1 MSSAAP
7 APWVIIGCGYTG
19 AYVARALVGRG
30 VPLTI
35 TRRDRTAAEEL
46 AQQLGARGAG
56 VDLGDPSTLE
66 GVIPDGAV
74 VVCLAP
80 PGHDPAF
87 EIQTLVEAAKAAS
100 KIVYVSS
107 TGVYAPASGDWV
119 DERWPIAPTT
129 ASGRARATAEAAL
142 GQAKVPVV
150 ILRAAGIHGPG
161 RKMSDRI
168 REGTHRVIGDGSSH
182 VSRIHVVDLVAAIIA
197 AGTQPVTGAVNVAD
211 DDPSP
216 IGEVADA
223 FAAKLGVP
231 PSPRV
236 PADSVSPEV
245 AGMLMANRRIANRRM
260 KEALGVQL
268 RYKSWR
274 DGL

>member
-197 AGTQPVTGAVNVAD
+197 AGTRPVTGAVNVAD

-231 PSPRV
+231 PPPRV
-236 PADSVSPEV
+236 PVDSVSPEV
-245 AGMLMANRRIANRRM
+245 AGMLTANRRISNRRM
-260 KEALGVQL
+260 KEELGVQL

>member
-1 MSSAAP
+1 MAP
-7 APWVIIGCGYTG
+7 HWVVIGCGYTG

-30 VPLTI
+30 ASLTI
-35 TRRDRTAAEEL
+35 TRRDRAEAEYM
-46 AQQLGARGAG
+46 AQQLGATGRG
-56 VDLGDPSTLE
+56 VDLGEPSSLDD
-66 GVIPDGAV
+66 VIPDGAI

-80 PGHDPAF
+80 PAHDPAF
-87 EIQTLVEAAKAAS
+87 EIQTLVKAARAAA

-107 TGVYAPASGDWV
+107 TGVYAPAAGDWV
-119 DERWPIAPTT
+119 DESWPIAPAT
-129 ASGRARATAEAAL
+129 ASGKARVAAEAAL
-142 GQAKVPVV
+142 ADAQVPVV

-161 RKMSDRI
+161 RKMADRI

-197 AGTQPVTGAVNVAD
+197 AGTLPVTGVFNVAD

-236 PADSVSPEV
+236 SPDSVSPEV
-245 AGMLMANRRIANRRM
+245 AGMLMANRRVANRKM
-260 KEALGVQL
+260 KEGLGVEL

>member
-1 MSSAAP
+1 MSV
-7 APWVIIGCGYTG
+7 PWVLIGCGYTG
-19 AYVARALVGRG
+19 AYVARALIGRG

-35 TRRDRTAAEEL
+35 TRRDRASAEAL
-46 AQQLGARGAG
+46 AQQLGGHGAG
-56 VDLGDPSTLE
+56 VDLGDPATLE
-66 GVIPDGAV
+66 GVIPPGAV

-80 PGHDPAF
+80 PGPDPAS
-87 EIQTLVEAAKAAS
+87 EIAALVTAACAAS

-107 TGVYAPASGDWV
+107 TGVYAPADGAWV
-119 DERWPIAPTT
+119 DESFPVAPVTS
-129 ASGRARATAEAAL
+129 SGKARAAAEAAL
-142 GQAKVPVV
+142 AAAEIPVV
-150 ILRAAGIHGPG
+150 ILRVAGIHGPG
-161 RKMSDRI
+161 RKMSDRV

-182 VSRIHVVDLVAAIIA
+182 VSRIHVVDLVAAIVA
-197 AGTQPVTGAVNVAD
+197 AGTRDVTGVVNIAD

-223 FAAKLGVP
+223 FAAMLGVA

-245 AGMLMANRRIANRRM
+245 AGMLTANRRIANRRM
-260 KEALGVQL
+260 KDELGVEL
-268 RYKSWR
+268 RYRSWR

>member
-1 MSSAAP
+1 MAS
-7 APWVIIGCGYTG
+7 PWVLIGCGYTG
-19 AYVARALVGRG
+19 AYVARTLIGRG

-35 TRRDRTAAEEL
+35 TRRDRTAAEEM
-46 AQQLGARGAG
+46 AQQLGANGAG

-66 GVIPDGAV
+66 GVIPPGAI

-87 EIQTLVEAAKAAS
+87 EMQALVRASRAAAKL
-100 KIVYVSS
+100 VYVSS
-107 TGVYAPASGDWV
+107 TGVYGPAGGAWV
-119 DERWPIAPTT
+119 DEAFPVAPVT
-129 ASGRARATAEAAL
+129 ASGRARAAAEAAL
-142 GQAKVPVV
+142 AAAEIPVV
-150 ILRAAGIHGPG
+150 ILRVAGIHGPG

-197 AGTQPVTGAVNVAD
+197 AGERPVTGVVNIAD

-223 FAAKLGVP
+223 FAAQLGVP

-245 AGMLMANRRIANRRM
+245 AGMLTANRRIANRRM
-260 KEALGVQL
+260 KEELGVVL

>member
-1 MSSAAP
+1 MSSG
-7 APWVIIGCGYTG
+7 APWVLIGCGYTG
-19 AYVARALVGRG
+19 AYLARALVGRKA
-30 VPLTI
+30 PLTV
-35 TRRDRTAAEEL
+35 TRRDRTAAEEM
-46 AQQLGARGAG
+46 AQQLEATGAG

-66 GVIPDGAV
+66 GVIPDGAI

-87 EIQTLVEAAKAAS
+87 EIATLVKAAQRAAKL
-100 KIVYVSS
+100 VYISS
-107 TGVYAPASGDWV
+107 TGVYAPANGEWV
-119 DERWPIAPTT
+119 DERWPVAPTT
-129 ASGRARATAEAAL
+129 ASGKARVAAESALAA
-142 GQAKVPVV
+142 ASIPVA
-150 ILRAAGIHGPG
+150 ILRVAGIHGPG
-161 RKMSDRI
+161 RKMADRI

-182 VSRIHVVDLVAAIIA
+182 VSRIHVVDLVAAIVA
-197 AGTQPVTGAVNVAD
+197 AGTKPVTGVINIAD

-223 FAAKLGVP
+223 FAQKLGVP

-245 AGMLMANRRIANRRM
+245 AGMLTANRRIANQRM
-260 KEALGVQL
+260 KTELGVEL

>member
-1 MSSAAP
+1 MA
-7 APWVIIGCGYTG
+7 WVILGCGYTG
-19 AYVARALVGRG
+19 AYLARALVGRG

-35 TRRDRTAAEEL
+35 TRRDRAVAEEM

-56 VDLGDPSTLE
+56 VDLGEPATLE
-66 GVIPDGAV
+66 GVIPEGAI

-80 PGHDPAF
+80 PGPDPAF
-87 EIQTLVEAAKAAS
+87 EIAALVQAARRAAKL
-100 KIVYVSS
+100 VYVSS
-107 TGVYAPASGDWV
+107 TGVYGPGGGAWV
-119 DERWPIAPTT
+119 DERWPLAPITS
-129 ASGRARATAEAAL
+129 SGKARVAAEAAL
-142 GQAKVPVV
+142 AGAEIPVA
-150 ILRAAGIHGPG
+150 ILRAAGIHGPN
-161 RKMSDRI
+161 RKMADRI

-197 AGTQPVTGAVNVAD
+197 AGEGSVTGAINIAD
-211 DDPSP
+211 DDPAP

-231 PSPRV
+231 LSPRV
-236 PADSVSPEV
+236 APESVSPEV
-245 AGMLMANRRIANRRM
+245 AGMLTANRRIANRRM
-260 KEALGVQL
+260 TDELGVVL

>member
-1 MSSAAP
+1 
-7 APWVIIGCGYTG
+7 
-19 AYVARALVGRG
+19 
-30 VPLTI
+30 
-35 TRRDRTAAEEL
+35 
-46 AQQLGARGAG
+46 G
-56 VDLGDPSTLE
+56 VDLADPSTLV

-87 EIQTLVEAAKAAS
+87 EIQTLVKAAHAAS

-107 TGVYAPASGDWV
+107 TGVYAPAHGDWV
-119 DERWPIAPTT
+119 DESWPVAPVTSSGKARIA
-129 ASGRARATAEAAL
+129 AESALAAA
-142 GQAKVPVV
+142 QVPVV
-150 ILRAAGIHGPG
+150 ILRVAGIHGPG

-182 VSRIHVVDLVAAIIA
+182 VSRIHVIDLVAAIVL
-197 AGTQPVTGAVNVAD
+197 AGTRPVTGVVNIAD

-231 PSPRV
+231 PPPRV
-236 PADSVSPEV
+236 SPDSVSPEV
-245 AGMLMANRRIANRRM
+245 AGMLTANRRIANRRM
-260 KEALGVQL
+260 KDELGVEL

>member
-1 MSSAAP
+1 MSR
-7 APWVIIGCGYTG
+7 PWVVIGCGYTG
-19 AYVARALVGRG
+19 AYLARALAGRDA
-30 VPLTI
+30 PLTI
-35 TRRDRTAAEEL
+35 TRRDRAAAEEM
-46 AQQLGARGAG
+46 AQQLKARGAG
-56 VDLGDPSTLE
+56 VELGEPSTLE
-66 GVIPDGAV
+66 GIIPENAI

-87 EIQTLVEAAKAAS
+87 EIATLVRAAKQAA

-107 TGVYAPASGDWV
+107 TGVYAPANGDWV

-129 ASGRARATAEAAL
+129 ASGRARVAAEGALAEAT
-142 GQAKVPVV
+142 VPVV
-150 ILRAAGIHGPG
+150 ILRVPGIHGPG
-161 RKMSDRI
+161 RKMADRI
-168 REGTHRVIGDGSSH
+168 REGTHRVIGDGTSH

-197 AGTQPVTGAVNVAD
+197 AGTKPVTGVVNVAD
-211 DDPSP
+211 DDPAP

-223 FAAKLGVP
+223 FAARLGVP

-245 AGMLMANRRIANRRM
+245 AGMLTANRRIANQRM
-260 KEALGVQL
+260 KDELGVVL

>member
-1 MSSAAP
+1 MTSTT
-7 APWVIIGCGYTG
+7 PWVIIGCGYTG

-35 TRRDRTAAEEL
+35 TRRDRAAAVEL
-46 AQQLGARGAG
+46 AQQLGAQGAG
-56 VDLGDPSTLE
+56 VDLGDPSTLA

-80 PGHDPAF
+80 PGHDPAR
-87 EIQTLVEAAKAAS
+87 EIATLVEAARRAS
-100 KIVYVSS
+100 KLVYVSS
-107 TGVYAPASGDWV
+107 TGVYAPAHGAWV
-119 DERWPIAPTT
+119 DERFAIAPTT
-129 ASGRARATAEAAL
+129 ASGKARVAAEAAL
-142 GQAKVPVV
+142 AEASIPVV

-161 RKMSDRI
+161 RKLADRI
-168 REGTHRVIGDGSSH
+168 RAGTHRVIGDGSSH

-197 AGTQPVTGAVNVAD
+197 AGERPVTGVINVAD

-223 FAAKLGVP
+223 FAQKLGVP

-236 PADSVSPEV
+236 PVDAVSPEV
-245 AGMLMANRRIANRRM
+245 AGMLTADRRIANRRM
-260 KEALGVQL
+260 KADLGVEL

>member
-1 MSSAAP
+1 
-7 APWVIIGCGYTG
+7 
-19 AYVARALVGRG
+19 

-35 TRRDRTAAEEL
+35 TRRDRAAAEEL
-46 AQQLGARGAG
+46 AHQLGARGVG

-80 PGHDPAF
+80 PGRDPAF
-87 EIQTLVEAAKAAS
+87 EIRTLVAAAKAAS

-119 DERWPIAPTT
+119 DESWPIAPTT
-129 ASGRARATAEAAL
+129 ASGKARAVAEAAL
-142 GQAKVPVV
+142 VGATVPVV

-161 RKMSDRI
+161 RKLADRI

>member
-1 MSSAAP
+1 MSQ
-7 APWVIIGCGYTG
+7 PWVIIGCGYTG
-19 AYVARALVGRG
+19 AYVARALAGREAA
-30 VPLTI
+30 LTI
-35 TRRDRTAAEEL
+35 TRRDQAAADEM
-46 AQQLGARGAG
+46 AQQLNARGAR
-56 VDLGDPSTLE
+56 VDLGEPATLE
-66 GVIPDGAV
+66 RVIPDGAI

-80 PGHDPAF
+80 PGRDPAA
-87 EIQTLVEAAKAAS
+87 EMQTMVRAAQHAA

-107 TGVYAPASGDWV
+107 TGVYAPADGAWI
-119 DERWPIAPTT
+119 DEHWPIAPAT
-129 ASGRARATAEAAL
+129 ASGRARVAAEVALAEAR
-142 GQAKVPVV
+142 VPVV

-161 RKMSDRI
+161 RKMADRI

-197 AGTQPVTGAVNVAD
+197 AGTKPVTGVVNVAD
-211 DDPSP
+211 DDPAP

-223 FAAKLGVP
+223 FAARLGVA

-236 PADSVSPEV
+236 AVDSVSPEV
-245 AGMLMANRRIANRRM
+245 AGMMTANRRIANQRM
-260 KEALGVQL
+260 KDELGVVL

>member
-197 AGTQPVTGAVNVAD
+197 AGTRPVTGAVNVAD
-211 DDPSP
+211 DDPAP

-231 PSPRV
+231 PPPRV
-236 PADSVSPEV
+236 PVDSVSPEV
-245 AGMLMANRRIANRRM
+245 AGMLTANRRIANRRM
-260 KEALGVQL
+260 KEELGVQL

>member
-1 MSSAAP
+1 MTP
-7 APWVIIGCGYTG
+7 HWVVIGCGYTG

-35 TRRDRTAAEEL
+35 TRRDRATAEDM
-46 AQQLGARGAG
+46 AQQLGARGRG
-56 VDLGDPSTLE
+56 VDLGEPSTLE
-66 GVIPDGAV
+66 GVIPDGAI

-87 EIQTLVEAAKAAS
+87 EIQTLVKAARAAS

-107 TGVYAPASGDWV
+107 TGVYAPAAGDWV
-119 DERWPIAPTT
+119 DESWPIGPTT
-129 ASGRARATAEAAL
+129 ASGKARVAAESALAAADA
-142 GQAKVPVV
+142 QVPVV

-161 RKMSDRI
+161 RKMADRI

-197 AGTQPVTGAVNVAD
+197 AGTTPVTGVFNVAD
-211 DDPSP
+211 DDPAP

-231 PSPRV
+231 PPPRV

-245 AGMLMANRRIANRRM
+245 AGMLTANRRIANRKM
-260 KEALGVQL
+260 KDELGVQL